1 MNAAESSDFRADWRP
16 PHPPRST
23 RPAIGVHVLSE
34 HVFCPRAAII
44 AQESGPD
51 EGNEEPNLGPRLD
64 LLGDYDELRF
74 TEAVHQGWGDMR
86 LWLTLLAPA
95 VMVVLLA
102 GSLHSIFAAVFVSL
116 PVLILLVKCWESLS
130 QIIRLVRERARLRAA
145 AVVEIDLTST
155 EIRRMD
161 WWSLRKSGFDCIKL
175 SDPLSLPDDE
185 LTGKP
190 WRMLCKGNTIGIPV
204 IRRHPGSS
212 EWGPQHEV
220 RLAAYCELIEQC
232 QIRSSPFGVIL
243 FADTRQCVLVPITAA
258 VKMRLQLAL
267 ESLQEFLELEARGT
281 HIPQAPT
288 DRRCTGCLQGKP
300 VKFQPGE
307 TEFRLNGKPLRANA
321 INSKQESDGKHRGA
335 FHSLCGDRFRWAPP
349 HRNAVYLGIAQ
360 AVSSDTDS

>member
-1 MNAAESSDFRADWRP
+1 MNAAGGSDFRAEWR
-16 PHPPRST
+16 PPRST
-23 RPAIGVHVLSE
+23 HPAIGVHVLSE

-64 LLGDYDELRF
+64 LLGDYDEHRF
-74 TEAVHQGWGDMR
+74 TEDLQQSWGDMR

-95 VMVVLLA
+95 VLIVLLA
-102 GSLHSIFAAVFVSL
+102 GSLHSFYAGVIVSL
-116 PVLILLVKCWESLS
+116 PVLILLQKCAETLA
-130 QIIRLVRERARLRAA
+130 QIIQLVRERSRLRAA
-145 AVVEIDLTST
+145 AVVEIDLKST
-155 EIRRMD
+155 EVRWLD

-175 SDPLSLPDDE
+175 LDPLTTPDDE

-190 WRMLCKGNTIGIPV
+190 WRMLRLGNTIGIPV
-204 IRRHPGSS
+204 IRRHPGST

-232 QIRSSPFGVIL
+232 ETRSSPFGVIL
-243 FADTRQCVLVPITAA
+243 FADTRRCVLIPITAA

-267 ESLQEFLELEARGT
+267 ESLREFLEVEARGT
-281 HIPQAPT
+281 HMAQAPT
-288 DRRCTGCLQGKP
+288 DRRCSGCLHGKP

-307 TEFRLNGKPLRANA
+307 TEFRLNGKTLPANA
-321 INSKQESDGKHRGA
+321 INSVHESDGKLRGA

-360 AVSSDTDS
+360 AVSSDKDS